1 MSDTRTAIRLIIW
14 AEVEEEKEEEE
25 EGRELYQNSQLKVK
39 NCPRNWLNSAQR
51 SSAQSAEA
59 WKRGGT
65 LGQHLNTLLP
75 LCIEGVGEQKIVVK
89 FVKCEKRK
97 LLRNI

>member
-1 MSDTRTAIRLIIW
+1 M
-14 AEVEEEKEEEE
+14 KEE

-39 NCPRNWLNSAQR
+39 NCPRNWFSSVQL

-59 WKRGGT
+59 WERGGT

-75 LCIEGVGEQKIVVK
+75 LSIVGEVAQKIVVK